1 MGNVN
6 STILCEEE
14 LEELKNTSVF
24 NFVEIEHLYE
34 RFCYL
39 DRLNVGY
46 LTYKELNSIPEF
58 EMNPFNK
65 LICSVIERRFDY
77 QNITFAH
84 FLDLIGLFNIR
95 TDLNKR
101 IKFLFDIFDLNQ
113 DGKLCKSVLKRIF
126 KLMGCNDDKEVD
138 IVLKMYDIHKKG
150 YIDFNDFTAFY
161 MSDPVIEQNMLIDFT
176 KNIKQPSKVGFKD
189 IIIPYFFNKKDR

>member
-77 QNITFAH
+77 QNIT
-84 FLDLIGLFNIR
+84 
-95 TDLNKR
+95 
-101 IKFLFDIFDLNQ
+101 
-113 DGKLCKSVLKRIF
+113 
-126 KLMGCNDDKEVD
+126 
-138 IVLKMYDIHKKG
+138 
-150 YIDFNDFTAFY
+150 
-161 MSDPVIEQNMLIDFT
+161 
-176 KNIKQPSKVGFKD
+176 
-189 IIIPYFFNKKDR
+189 